1 MNIREWIAGH
11 NDEAMMADGFEDA
24 IIGICGR
31 FGANPVVAYDRDKC
45 IEILAKDMAEDSDD
59 PPETVITDDVWGV
72 TIYTV
77 CPFSKE
83 AYAEAEE
90 YFEFNVIG
98 AYVGENTPVFVT
110 LYNPGTN

>member
-1 MNIREWIAGH
+1 MREGGSMVEDSASSIREWIAEH
-11 NDEAMMADGFEDA
+11 NEEAMMADGFEDA

-59 PPETVITDDVWGV
+59 PSETAITDE
-72 TIYTV
+72 
-77 CPFSKE
+77 E
-83 AYAEAEE
+83 AYADAEE
-90 YFEFNVIG
+90 YFEFNVAG

-110 LYNPGTN
+110 FYNPEE